1 MGTDYLPP
9 DGTRLPF
16 NFTEAG
22 YTPPN
27 STSILFN
34 FAPQGNFGTL
44 KAAINVMQPNW
55 ETTQTYPKSCP
66 KYVVGYGP
74 GGVQIIKGRC
84 LFGGIRDI
92 QGIINGVPKG
102 LTQGPLSAYI
112 NGILNKGES
121 DLSAS
126 MRITRPVDL
135 SAFVDTHQPDNL
147 SANIEGFLKKGS
159 GDLTAFLGTHS
170 PGDINAYLGAHQPG
184 DLSAYLNGIKKRGSG
199 NLTGSVDTHLPIDL
213 PGVIKTHSPGNLAVY
228 LRAWK
233 YGAIVDLPAYV
244 RGWQSENLSASI
256 ETHTSGNVIGLIRG
270 WVREVNRDLS
280 ANIRGYDYIGLS
292 ASIGTHPYD
301 NLSTSIRAWHRN
313 IYVDLGAQLRVYQ
326 IEELGA
332 VIDTHMWGNL
342 GAKVL
347 PHPPPPIT
355 ATIRGWVRDVSNY
368 LTANIYGWQ
377 ASDLSAYGGGHLP
390 ANLGMI
396 LRGWYYGVARDLTAN
411 IHGWQELN
419 LTANIHPHM
428 HGDLYILL
436 KGVALGVPRDLP
448 ALIHGWQEGNLGVI
462 TKGGHSPGDLLGHI
476 RIFQTTQDNL
486 PASIRGWQTLNLG
499 GIVDTHQPSL
509 FSATIRP
516 WHREHYGDLKG
527 IFHGWKDVYMPASVD
542 THLPRTLGGIIRVAE
557 KLAELFPAII
567 HGWEY
572 RHLGMT
578 LGGTHDPVNLLAQ
591 LFVEQRDISVISGA
605 IYGWQA
611 TDLPAYLNIVF
622 KKNLPAYILPVLP
635 ADLSAYLKVR
645 LISNLSASTHG
656 WRYYDLGATIDQI
669 YAKNLPARISA
680 APRFFANLNAKL
692 KGVGASYSDISAYTR
707 GFAHRSLGG
716 YVVATYLADIT
727 AYLFPVVPRYIKGI
741 IHGWQEAYL
750 QGILNGQDY
759 PWNLTASITSKG
771 YWNLLNAI
779 IAPVRGVHNYSSLVG
794 KVHPWE
800 IRTFTANIFVDSA
813 VNLGAYLNPR
823 LQASDLHASIR
834 PKMIRLTTLIKIPT
848 MVGRDLSAT
857 INYLCFQTGVRNL
870 SAFIYPKF
878 KGDLYAF
885 IRPLYYNYKP
895 INLGAKVGYTD
906 SILEVDKLKIGITVL
921 PGQYFTTDRY
931 KLALY
936 VLDAKSILNAYIR
949 GTLRYRG
956 ISAQIEGVDIPAF
969 TFDNVLKNREKVL
982 HTTYDGVFKA
992 FEVVE
997 ISFKEAV
1004 KEYFYSSDGEYAWR
1018 TDRSSKWLLDIRSIL
1033 PLELAVRLK
1042 RRLHRATTL
1051 SDLRSFSSIDEAMK
1065 HAIAYVTEYPQASLG
1080 ASIYNSGTYAYLSGQ
1095 INPKYIKSERT
1106 SLSSSITAKDSITI
1120 LAGQDTISKI

>member
-9 DGTRLPF
+9 GGTELPF

-22 YTPPN
+22 YTPPT

-34 FAPQGNFGTL
+34 FAPKGNFGTL

-66 KYVVGYGP
+66 KYVVGYGS
-74 GGVQIIKGRC
+74 GRVQIIKGRC
-84 LFGGIRDI
+84 LYGGIRDI
-92 QGIINGVPKG
+92 QGIITGVPKG

-112 NGILNKGES
+112 NGILNKGQS

-135 SAFVDTHQPDNL
+135 SAFVDTHQPDDL

-159 GDLTAFLGTHS
+159 GDLNAFLGTHL
-170 PGDINAYLGAHQPG
+170 PGDISAYLAAHQPG

-199 NLTGSVDTHLPIDL
+199 NLTGLVDTHLPVDL
-213 PGVIKTHSPGNLAVY
+213 SGSVATHRPGNLSVY

-233 YGAIVDLPAYV
+233 YGTTIDLPSYIH
-244 RGWQSENLSASI
+244 GWQAADLTAI
-256 ETHTSGNVIGLIRG
+256 IDTHAPSNMLGFIRG
-270 WVREVNRDLS
+270 WAREVTRDLS
-280 ANIRGYDYIGLS
+280 ANVRGYDYTGLL
-292 ASIGTHPYD
+292 ASIRTHPYE

-326 IEELGA
+326 IEELSAEVG
-332 VIDTHMWGNL
+332 THMWVNL

-355 ATIRGWVRDVSNY
+355 ATIRGWVRDVSSY
-368 LTANIYGWQ
+368 VTANIYGWQ

-396 LRGWYYGVARDLTAN
+396 LRGWYYGVTSNLTAN

-428 HGDLYILL
+428 HGDLYVLL
-436 KGVALGVPRDLP
+436 KGVALGVASNLS
-448 ALIHGWQEGNLGVI
+448 AATHGWQEGNLGII
-462 TKGGHSPGDLLGHI
+462 TKGGHSPRDLLGHI
-476 RIFQTTQDNL
+476 RIYQTTQEQL
-486 PASIRGWQTLNLG
+486 PSSIHGWQTINLG
-499 GIVDTHQPSL
+499 GVVDTHQPSI
-509 FSATIRP
+509 FTAIIRP
-516 WHREHYGDLKG
+516 WHKGYGNLKG
-527 IFHGWKDVYMPASVD
+527 ILHGWKDVYMPAAID
-542 THLPRTLGGIIRVAE
+542 THPPGTLSGIIRVAE
-557 KLAELFPAII
+557 KLSKLFPAII

-578 LGGTHDPVNLLAQ
+578 LGGTHDPVELLAQ
-591 LFVEQRDISVISGA
+591 LFVEQRDISDMPGA
-605 IYGWQA
+605 IYGWQSSNLPA
-611 TDLPAYLNIVF
+611 SLNIVLKRNLPAYL
-622 KKNLPAYILPVLP
+622 LPVQP
-635 ADLSAYLKVR
+635 ADLTAYLKVR
-645 LISNLSASTHG
+645 PISNLAANTHG
-656 WRYYDLGATIDQI
+656 WQYYDLGATIDQI
-669 YAKNLPARISA
+669 YFKNLPAKISIV
-680 APRFFANLNAKL
+680 PRFFENLNAKL
-692 KGVGASYSDISAYTR
+692 KGVGTLFKDLSAYTR
-707 GFAHRSLGG
+707 GFSHRSLSG
-716 YVVATYLADIT
+716 YVVATYLANMT

-759 PWNLTASITSKG
+759 PWNLTASITTKG
-771 YWNLLNAI
+771 YWTLLGAI
-779 IAPVRGVHNYSSLVG
+779 IAPVRGVHNYSSLIG

-813 VNLGAYLNPR
+813 VNLTAYLNPR

-834 PKMIRLTTLIKIPT
+834 PKMIRLTTLVKIPT
-848 MVGRDLSAT
+848 MVGRDISAS

-878 KGDLYAF
+878 KGDLTAF
-885 IRPLYYNYKP
+885 IRPLFYNYKP
-895 INLGAKVGYTD
+895 ALLGAKVGYTD
-906 SILEVDKLKIGITVL
+906 SILEVDKLKLSITVL

-931 KLALY
+931 RLALY
-936 VLDAKSILNAYIR
+936 VLDAKSVLNAYIR

-956 ISAQIEGVDIPAF
+956 LSAQVEGIDIPAF
-969 TFDNVLKNREKVL
+969 TFDSVLKNREKVL

-992 FEVVE
+992 FEIVE

-1004 KEYFYSSDGEYAWR
+1004 KDYFYSSDGERAWK
-1018 TDRSSKWLLDIRSIL
+1018 TDRSAKWLLDIRSIL

-1042 RRLHRATTL
+1042 RRLHRAVTL
-1051 SDLRSFSSIDEAMK
+1051 SDLRSFGSIDAAMK
-1065 HAIAYVTEYPQASLG
+1065 HAIAYVTEYPQASLS
-1080 ASIYNSGTYAYLSGQ
+1080 ASIYNGGTYKYLSAQ
-1095 INPKYIKSERT
+1095 IRPKYIKSERT
-1106 SLSSSITAKDSITI
+1106 SLSSSITAKDSTAVV
-1120 LAGQDTISKI
+1120 AGQNTISKI